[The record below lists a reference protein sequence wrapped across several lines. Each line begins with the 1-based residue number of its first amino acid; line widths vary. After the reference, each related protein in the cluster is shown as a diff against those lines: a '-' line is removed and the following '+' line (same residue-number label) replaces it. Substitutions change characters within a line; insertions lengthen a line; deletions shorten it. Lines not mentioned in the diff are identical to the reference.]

1 MGIVVARTFIVTA
14 AADAVLDYLKD
25 FGNTGEWDARTLET
39 TRTDPGPVV
48 VGTRWHNRSK
58 ILGLTTELTYT
69 LCAVESDELVFMGRN
84 EGATSTDTIT
94 VRPVTGGSEVDVP
107 RRTRDARPGQTGHP
121 GDEDRPREARHRDG
135 GPADRR
141 AEPAVVGGVTPPAG
155 GTEPDR
161 RGPRPTVI
169 DRRQNRRAGVRP
181 PGRSPTT
188 A

>member
-25 FGNTGEWDARTLET
+25 FGNTAEWDPRTLGT

-94 VRPVTGGSEVDVP
+94 VRPVDCGSEVTYRVELEMHGLAKLAAP
-107 RRTRDARPGQTGHP
+107 VMKIELEKLGNETATRLTG
-121 GDEDRPREARHRDG
+121 
-135 GPADRR
+135 
-141 AEPAVVGGVTPPAG
+141 VL
-155 GTEPDR
+155 
-161 RGPRPTVI
+161 
-169 DRRQNRRAGVRP
+169 NRLSSA
-181 PGRSPTT
+181 